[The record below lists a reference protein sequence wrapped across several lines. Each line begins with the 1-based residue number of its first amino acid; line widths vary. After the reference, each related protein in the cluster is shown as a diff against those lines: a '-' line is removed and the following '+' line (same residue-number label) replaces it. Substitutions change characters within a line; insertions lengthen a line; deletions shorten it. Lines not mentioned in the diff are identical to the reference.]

1 MPKYLLVYQNGG
13 GMPESEEEQAAS
25 MAAWGE
31 YMGGVDWVDP
41 GAPTGHVMTVSG
53 EGAVEGGGVNPVSG
67 YGLVEAPDMAAACEI
82 AKRCPIAAIP
92 GGTIQVAE
100 TFEIEM

>member
-1 MPKYLLVYQNGG
+1 MPKYLFTYEGG
-13 GMPESEEEQAAS
+13 GAMPESEEEQAAT
-25 MAAWGE
+25 MQAWGE
-31 YMGGVDWVDP
+31 FMGSVEWIDP
-41 GAPTGHVMTVSG
+41 GAPTGHVTTVSG
-53 EGAVEGGGVNPVSG
+53 EGVTEGGSVSG
-67 YGLVEAPDMAAACEI
+67 YGIAEAADMAAACEI